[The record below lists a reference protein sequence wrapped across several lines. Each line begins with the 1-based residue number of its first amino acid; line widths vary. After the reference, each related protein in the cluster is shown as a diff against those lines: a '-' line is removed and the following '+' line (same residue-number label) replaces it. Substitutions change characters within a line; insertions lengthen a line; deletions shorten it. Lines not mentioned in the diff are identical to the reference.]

1 LYRFRASPQ
10 TIKAYEQ
17 LRANHQIQF
26 AVGRAKQ
33 VECSKGAITVQLNN
47 GQRIQADRIANCTG
61 VGADLFL
68 NTLIADAIAIPD
80 PLGHAIGVNT
90 NLNVIKPN
98 RQAWNN
104 LWMLGPAT
112 MGSLGDVV
120 AASTISKQA
129 EELASQIQATT
140 NF

>member
-1 LYRFRASPQ
+1 M
-10 TIKAYEQ
+10 
-17 LRANHQIQF
+17 
-26 AVGRAKQ
+26 
-33 VECSKGAITVQLNN
+33 
-47 GQRIQADRIANCTG
+47 
-61 VGADLFL
+61 
-68 NTLIADAIAIPD
+68 AIPD

-90 NLNVIKPN
+90 NLNVVKPN